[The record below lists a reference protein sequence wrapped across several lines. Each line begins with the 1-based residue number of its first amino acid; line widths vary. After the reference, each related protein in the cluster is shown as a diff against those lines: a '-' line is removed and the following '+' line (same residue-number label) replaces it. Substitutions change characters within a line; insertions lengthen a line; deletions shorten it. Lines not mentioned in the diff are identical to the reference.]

1 MTKKE
6 LGFPAMVGREGK
18 ITIPHE
24 IRKLLDLKKG
34 DTIYV
39 TEIRKLEPGALPQ
52 DRVD

>member
-6 LGFPAMVGREGK
+6 MGFAAVVGREGK

-34 DTIYV
+34 DTIYL
-39 TEIRKLEPGALPQ
+39 TEIRKLKQDEMKTPQ
-52 DRVD
+52 